1 MKKQSKMLLGLAALA
16 AACLLVFWLTQPL
29 QGTVQSAP
37 YALEE
42 QLEGEQQRLMAQGL
56 IGAESLV
63 QSSGEGAST
72 AYYPTLTMPTLPF
85 WYVVQGLNTKSY
97 TEAEYN
103 GTECF
108 RFEGEGLTV
117 YVSRSAFS
125 PGAGWD
131 AEQTGFNAAD
141 EVISQQLTDHINT
154 EVTQP
159 YYWCGWRVYRTWGI
173 SRVQLAVYQAT
184 VGMWG
189 TNGVVLQ
196 YAIPASH
203 GLEQKEAPLTAR
215 PTMSLQFGSPGGKER
230 YFSDAELLWTGRMQ
244 EDGAELVSLTWQ
256 EEGGPLRESPYNEIF
271 TGESLVLDGI
281 TEGNRLLN
289 PVEFPLSNTEKGVYV
304 QGCRIESPVVVSE
317 PTDFL
322 QISLGMVGS
331 KTDKKYQVTFV
342 SGTSD

>member
-1 MKKQSKMLLGLAALA
+1 MKKQDRALLTLAGLA
-16 AACLLVFWLTQPL
+16 AACLLVFWLTRP
-29 QGTVQSAP
+29 
-37 YALEE
+37 
-42 QLEGEQQRLMAQGL
+42 LEGAAQPAPDALARQLKEEETRMLAGGL
-56 IGAESLV
+56 IEAESLV
-63 QSSGEGAST
+63 QSGAGEAT

-85 WYVVQGLNTKSY
+85 WYVVQGMNTKSY

-103 GTECF
+103 GTECY

-125 PGAGWD
+125 PGDGWD
-131 AEQTGFNAAD
+131 ADRAGFNTTD
-141 EVISQQLTDHINT
+141 EVISQQLTDHLNT
-154 EVTQP
+154 EITSP

-173 SRVQLAVYQAT
+173 SRVQLAVYRASAGK
-184 VGMWG
+184 VG
-189 TNGVVLQ
+189 THRVCLQ
-196 YAIPASH
+196 YSIPSSH
-203 GLEQKEAPLTAR
+203 GLERREEPLTAR
-215 PTMSLQFGSPGGKER
+215 PILGLQFAGAEGGKR
-230 YFSDAELLWTGRMQ
+230 YFARAELLWTGRMQ
-244 EDGAELVSLTWQ
+244 KDGAELVSLIWQ

-281 TEGNRLLN
+281 TEGKRLLN